1 MSSWTE
7 PIAPTLGSHNTQY
20 QPILEHLPNERDI
33 FCASSAT
40 LHCEFLQEWGHSVLA
55 WHIMFF
61 ELMNAPLSYE
71 AENYLKAGS
80 KSTHLYI

>member
-1 MSSWTE
+1 MTFFV
-7 PIAPTLGSHNTQY
+7 
-20 QPILEHLPNERDI
+20 HL
-33 FCASSAT
+33 SAT
-40 LHCEFLQEWGHSVLA
+40 LHREFLQERGHRVLA

-71 AENYLKAGS
+71 AENYLRAGS